1 MRKRLPD
8 RDDIWTPEDARRV
21 LDEAAQSSEPLAAF
35 ARRRGVGPAR
45 LYWWRKRL
53 AIEGPLAT
61 AAMPTLSL
69 VPATVTREATVALI
83 IRLPGDVTIEIADA
97 TPSAVVAIT
106 AALARSLP

>member
-21 LDEAAQSSEPLAAF
+21 LDEAARSGEPLAAF
-35 ARRRGVGPAR
+35 ARRHGVGPPR

-53 AIEGPLAT
+53 ATESPAVAAT
-61 AAMPTLSL
+61 MPMLSL
-69 VPATVTREATVALI
+69 VPATITRDATVALI

-97 TPSAVVAIT
+97 TPSAVAAIT